1 MELTQKTRGKR
12 VKRENAKVDCNGS
25 DDVVIEKNAVGCKS
39 SKHEVDMK
47 EAKRC
52 RSRHKVREFHAEE
65 PVVVNGLRQR
75 FYQQCTRL
83 EGKVAIVTGGAGGIG
98 EATVRLFLKHGAKVV
113 IADIDDTL
121 GIRLSNAF
129 PTSTTY
135 IHCDVSVEEDVR
147 NVIDTTILKYGKL
160 DILFN
165 NAGILGE
172 QCKGKKSILN
182 FDPSEFDRVMAVNVK
197 GMALGMKHAARV
209 MIPKGTGCIISTA
222 SVAGIMGGLGPYTY
236 TASKHASIGLTE
248 NAACELG
255 RHGIRVNCISP
266 FGVATPMLINAWSD
280 NNVDTVDDNDND
292 NDNNNNRID
301 KEIVDKVAQTRTP
314 CQNDVEKM
322 EELVRSLATLKGPTL
337 RTKDVAA
344 AALFLASDES
354 KFISG
359 HNLVVDGAFTTSKY
373 CIDL

>member
-25 DDVVIEKNAVGCKS
+25 DDVVMEKNAVGCKAR
-39 SKHEVDMK
+39 KREVDLT

-52 RSRHKVREFHAEE
+52 RRRHKVREFRAEE
-65 PVVVNGLRQR
+65 PVVVNGLRQQ
-75 FYQQCTRL
+75 FYKQCRRL

-121 GIRLSNAF
+121 GIRLSDAF
-129 PTSTTY
+129 PTSTTF
-135 IHCDVSVEEDVR
+135 IHCDVAVEGDVR
-147 NVIDTTILKYGKL
+147 NLIDTTIVKYGKL
-160 DILFN
+160 DILFS

-182 FDPSEFDRVMAVNVK
+182 FDPSEFDRVMAVNAK
-197 GMALGMKHAARV
+197 GVALGMKHAARV
-209 MIPKGTGCIISTA
+209 MIPKGTGCIISMA

-236 TASKHASIGLTE
+236 TASKHAIIGLTE

-280 NNVDTVDDNDND
+280 NNIDTVDDH
-292 NDNNNNRID
+292 DNNKNNSID

-314 CQNDVEKM
+314 CQEDVEKM
-322 EELVRSLATLKGPTL
+322 EEFVRSLATLKGLTL

-359 HNLVVDGAFTTSKY
+359 HNLVVDGAFTTSKN

>member
-12 VKRENAKVDCNGS
+12 VKRENAEVDCNGS
-25 DDVVIEKNAVGCKS
+25 DDVVMEKNAVRCKAR
-39 SKHEVDMK
+39 KRGVGLT

-52 RSRHKVREFHAEE
+52 RRQHKVREFRAEE
-65 PVVVNGLRQR
+65 PVVVNGLRQQ
-75 FYQQCTRL
+75 FYQQCRRL

-121 GIRLSNAF
+121 GIRLSDAF

-135 IHCDVSVEEDVR
+135 IHCDVGVEGDVR
-147 NVIDTTILKYGKL
+147 NLIDTTIVKYGKL
-160 DILFN
+160 DILLS

-197 GMALGMKHAARV
+197 GVALGMKHAARV
-209 MIPKGTGCIISTA
+209 MIPKGTGCIISMA

-236 TASKHASIGLTE
+236 TASKHAIIGLTE

-280 NNVDTVDDNDND
+280 TNIDTVDDH
-292 NDNNNNRID
+292 DNNKNNRID

-314 CQNDVEKM
+314 CQEDVEKM
-322 EELVRSLATLKGPTL
+322 EEFVRSLATLKGPTL

-359 HNLVVDGAFTTSKY
+359 HNLVVDGAFTISKN